1 MRLAGGSAGLLRD
14 GKSTTWEGGIREPGI
29 IHWPG
34 KIKPGISTAVAA
46 TYDIFST
53 SLALAGVAEPS
64 DRFIDGVDLSP
75 VLFEGADIYSFCS
88 ATVSRQVM
96 EADPMNIVHCPYHI
110 FVMTQPDT
118 PGVTTIGYRDFADAS
133 MDPVEELLDTIAREA
148 IGRE

>member
-1 MRLAGGSAGLLRD
+1 MKTLLCA
-14 GKSTTWEGGIREPGI
+14 TAL
-29 IHWPG
+29 
-34 KIKPGISTAVAA
+34 AVAA
-46 TYDIFST
+46 APAFAAEAVTYETDQAFDDVIFGLEAAILGQGLVIDHVSNVGDMLERT
-53 SLALAGVAEPS
+53 REATGS
-64 DRFIDGVDLSP
+64 DV

-96 EADPMNIVHCPYHI
+96 EADPMNIVHCPYQI

>member
-1 MRLAGGSAGLLRD
+1 MKTLLCA
-14 GKSTTWEGGIREPGI
+14 TAL
-29 IHWPG
+29 
-34 KIKPGISTAVAA
+34 AVAA
-46 TYDIFST
+46 APAFAAESVTYETEQSFDDVVFGLEAAILGQGLVIDHVSHVGDMLERT
-53 SLALAGVAEPS
+53 REATGS
-64 DRFIDGVDLSP
+64 DV

>member
-1 MRLAGGSAGLLRD
+1 MKTLLCA
-14 GKSTTWEGGIREPGI
+14 TAL
-29 IHWPG
+29 
-34 KIKPGISTAVAA
+34 AVAA
-46 TYDIFST
+46 APAFAAEAVTYETDQPFDDVIFGLEAAILGQGLVIDHVSHVGDMLERT
-53 SLALAGVAEPS
+53 REATGS
-64 DRFIDGVDLSP
+64 DV